1 MPSPTPIPRLAIL
14 LSGSGRTLC
23 NLADE
28 IEAGRLHAQI
38 GLVIASRECLGA
50 DRARQRGFA
59 TTILPG
65 QIPAQTLQH
74 HLAAERIAWVVLAGY
89 LTLVDIPPAYT
100 GRVVNIHPALLPR
113 HGGHGMYGRHV
124 HEAVLTAGE
133 TESGCTV
140 HLVDAE
146 YDRGP
151 IILQRRCPV
160 LEGDTPDTLA
170 ARVFEQECLAYPEAL
185 RMVFAEHGTAMP
197 TLPDRNQ
204 P

>member
-1 MPSPTPIPRLAIL
+1 MPTQPPIPRLAIL

-28 IEAGRLHAQI
+28 IEAGQLHAQI

-50 DRARQRGFA
+50 DRARQRGFT
-59 TTILPG
+59 TTILQG

-74 HLAAERIAWVVLAGY
+74 HLEAERISWVVLAGY
-89 LTLVDIPPAYT
+89 LKLLDVPPAYA

-113 HGGHGMYGRHV
+113 HGGRGMYGRRV
-124 HEAVLTAGE
+124 HEAVLAAGD

-140 HLVDAE
+140 HFVDAE
-146 YDRGP
+146 YDRGA
-151 IILQRRCPV
+151 IILQRRSPV

-170 ARVFEQECLAYPEAL
+170 ARVFDQECLAYPEAL
-185 RMVFAEHGTAMP
+185 RMVFAEQGTATP
-197 TLPDRNQ
+197 PIRSQ
-204 P
+204 S